1 MPSIISRLLLL
12 NAVFVAI
19 GLLVAAAGVLAA
31 PPEPVANPQ
40 LLVPGRFD
48 GDEIPVDAEGSWMAL
63 VERDGDFFLEA
74 VHVGVTASTVVTALP
89 VTALLRG
96 VAGLAP
102 GAVTT
107 YLSAT
112 PLHDALKVRAG
123 DASIGM
129 NCGPDPNPGT
139 QGYLAKCPLTVEQ
152 GGRSR
157 VLYDYPA
164 WINDDG
170 SLRYQWDSLEPLLL
184 LWAGDL
190 DGDGGLDVLMETRP
204 NYNVTVGLRLWLS
217 ASETPI
223 DFYSLGC

>member
-1 MPSIISRLLLL
+1 
-12 NAVFVAI
+12 V
-19 GLLVAAAGVLAA
+19 
-31 PPEPVANPQ
+31 NPQ
-40 LLVPGRFD
+40 LLVPGSFD
-48 GDEIPVDAEGSWMAL
+48 GGEIPVDAEGSWMAL

-74 VHVGVTASTVVTALP
+74 VHVSVTASTVVTALP
-89 VTALLRG
+89 VAALLRG

-102 GAVTT
+102 GAVTS

-112 PLHDALKVRAG
+112 PLRDALKVRAG

-129 NCGPDPNPGT
+129 NCGPDPNPNTRGH
-139 QGYLAKCPLTVEQ
+139 LANCPLTMEQ

-164 WINDDG
+164 WFNDDG

-190 DGDGGLDVLMETRP
+190 DGDGELDVLMETRP

-217 ASETPI
+217 ASETSI
-223 DFYSLGC
+223 DFYALGC